1 MPHDSTAA
9 IVYFGGRFTNRGKLQ
24 VLEFFTSIDQSVIGL
39 LTKYDEWIYLIL
51 FLIVFC
57 ETGLVIFPFLPGD
70 SLLFAAGTMAAGTMV
85 AAGGQGTTADL
96 HSVLF
101 VLFMAAMLGNS
112 TNYWTGRWFGKRVF
126 KWEDSRFFNK
136 KNFNRAHRFYQKHG
150 GKTII
155 IARWVPFVRTF
166 APFVAG
172 VAQMDYARFLMMDII
187 GAFTWVFSLVL
198 AGYFFGQLLQDW
210 IGIIIGVMLMLSLVP
225 ILFVIIRRKHL
236 AAAAAGDDDEPL
248 QPAGS

>member
-1 MPHDSTAA
+1 M
-9 IVYFGGRFTNRGKLQ
+9 
-24 VLEFFTSIDQSVIGL
+24 LEFFTSIDQSVISL
-39 LTKYDEWIYLIL
+39 LTRYDEWIYLIL

-70 SLLFAAGTMAAGTMV
+70 SLLFAAGTMAAGTM
-85 AAGGQGTTADL
+85 AASGGTTADL
-96 HSVLF
+96 HTVLM
-101 VLFMAAMLGNS
+101 VLTIAALLGNS

-136 KNFNRAHRFYQKHG
+136 RNFNRAHRFYQKHG

-172 VAQMDYARFLMMDII
+172 VAEMDYRRFIVMDII
-187 GAFTWVFSLVL
+187 GALTWVFSLVL
-198 AGYFFGQLLQDW
+198 AGYFFGRILQDW
-210 IGIIIGVMLMLSLVP
+210 IGIIVGGMLMLSLIP
-225 ILFVIIRRKHL
+225 IMFVIFRGRHI
-236 AAAAAGDDDEPL
+236 AAAASAEDDDETP
-248 QPAGS
+248 QAPQSAAT

>member
-1 MPHDSTAA
+1 VIDFMMS
-9 IVYFGGRFTNRGKLQ
+9 L
-24 VLEFFTSIDQSVIGL
+24 DQSVIGL
-39 LTKYDEWIYLIL
+39 LTQYDKWIYLIL

-70 SLLFAAGTMAAGTMV
+70 SLLFAAGTMAVGAMSTASGNS
-85 AAGGQGTTADL
+85 TTADL
-96 HSVLF
+96 PTVLLVLF
-101 VLFMAAMLGNS
+101 VAAVLGNN
-112 TNYWTGRWFGKRVF
+112 TNYWTGRYVGKRVF

-136 KNFNRAHRFYQKHG
+136 RNFNRAHRFYNKHG

-172 VAQMDYARFLMMDII
+172 VAEMDYRRFVIMDLI

-198 AGYFFGQLLQDW
+198 AGYFFGKALQDY
-210 IGIIIGVMLMLSLVP
+210 IGIIVAVMLMLSLVP
-225 ILFVIIRRKHL
+225 IIFVIVRGRHL
-236 AAAAAGDDDEPL
+236 AAAASDDDEPDEPVQTGT
-248 QPAGS
+248 QP